1 MRQVV
6 YSVPLKNE
14 SSQLKATI
22 TRLNHN
28 SRQHIFFN

>member
-14 SSQLKATI
+14 SSPMKATS
-22 TRLNHN
+22 RLNHN

>member
-14 SSQLKATI
+14 SSPMKAT
-22 TRLNHN
+22 RLTQN